1 MKKVLVTGGAGF
13 IGAALST
20 QLVER
25 YEQVVALDS
34 MIAQVHPTG
43 EAAYGF
49 DERVRLVKGDVTQE
63 SVWDDLLSS
72 FTPELVIHLA
82 AETGTGQSLTHSALH
97 THTNIV
103 GTATMLDAFARH
115 GAVPERI
122 VITSSRA
129 VYGEGQWE
137 YTDGPNQGTRFSP
150 GLRSRAMFEAG
161 QWDFPNAAPVPMQAG
176 VTPRKPSSVY
186 GVTKVAE
193 EDLVRMWAD
202 AFGTRV
208 VIIRPQNVYGIGQTP
223 ANPYTGIISTFC
235 QIARS
240 GKAIPL
246 YEDGL
251 VRRDYVEI
259 SDIARAIL
267 LALEAEHLP
276 DEALDIGSGTY
287 TTLHEAASIIADI
300 FHAPAPVVTGQWRHG
315 DIRHAWA
322 DVSQAEHYLG
332 FRAQVGVREGF
343 ERLAAWIESL
353 DEDHS
358 RPRYES

>member
-13 IGAALST
+13 IGAALSA

-25 YEQVVALDS
+25 YEHVVALDS
-34 MIAQVHPTG
+34 MIPQVHPTS
-43 EAAYGF
+43 EPAYGF
-49 DERVRLVKGDVTQE
+49 DQRVRLVEGDVTQE
-63 SVWDDLLSS
+63 SVWDRLLSS
-72 FTPELVIHLA
+72 FTPDLVIHLA
-82 AETGTGQSLTHSALH
+82 AETGTGQSLTHSTLH

-115 GAVPERI
+115 KVVPERI

-137 YTDGPNQGTRFSP
+137 YTHGSHAGERFSP

-161 QWDFPNAAPVPMQAG
+161 QWDFPGAKPVAMRAG

-186 GVTKVAE
+186 GITKVAE

-202 AFGTRV
+202 AFGTRA

-259 SDIARAIL
+259 SDIARAVL
-267 LALEAEHLP
+267 LALEADELP

-287 TTLHEAASIIADI
+287 TTLHEAASVIAEI
-300 FHAPAPVVTGQWRHG
+300 FKAPEPVVTGQWRHG

-322 DVSQAEHYLG
+322 DTSAAERSLG
-332 FRAQVGVREGF
+332 FTARVGLREGF